1 MEASDRNSERNHEY
15 HDYPAFYIEERERTV
30 AGFFLL
36 FNPAGMLVVESFKNQ
51 DEEEQENDSG
61 FPYLKHPVV

>member
-36 FNPAGMLVVESFKNQ
+36 FTPAGMLVVESFKNQ
-51 DEEEQENDSG
+51 YEELQETDRG

>member
-36 FNPAGMLVVESFKNQ
+36 FNPAGMLVVGSFKNQ
-51 DEEEQENDSG
+51 YEE
-61 FPYLKHPVV
+61 

>member
-36 FNPAGMLVVESFKNQ
+36 FNPATLMDRSLVFGIPQVCSRVF
-51 DEEEQENDSG
+51 
-61 FPYLKHPVV
+61 